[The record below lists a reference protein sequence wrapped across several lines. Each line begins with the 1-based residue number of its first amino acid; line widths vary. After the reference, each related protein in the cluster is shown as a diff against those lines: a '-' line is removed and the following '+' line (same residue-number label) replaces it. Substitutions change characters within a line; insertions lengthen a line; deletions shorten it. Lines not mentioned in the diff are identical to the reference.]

1 MRTRLLLIAALL
13 LPAAVTAQEVQ
24 VPLDQDGRYLTI
36 ERGLA
41 RTLGLFVQD
50 YPELR
55 RVRLF
60 EAEDGFVL
68 EISFERDGRAARFRV
83 PLTAA
88 EVRDLRARV
97 SRALARSGAE
107 EALNQDGRYLLLGTT
122 TTLGLGYYGWAL
134 PAVLEIDSGRGA
146 LATYMLT
153 AGASFVIPYLYTRT
167 RPVTYGMANAGFWG
181 ATRGL
186 SHGTYLANTVAD
198 QPSFRASVGTAVAV
212 SLGEGLIGYTWARR
226 TGMSAGEAH
235 TIGNFGDF
243 GAGAA
248 GQLMLVAQPS
258 DDRVVSGSLLAGT
271 AAGIAT
277 GTWLAPSLDF
287 TWGDAEIHRAA
298 YLLGAAHGAVVFDWL
313 YGDNPDD
320 DDMRILGGLLLAGSV
335 GGTWAAHRLL
345 PDHDFTVGEGILVEL
360 GAAAGGLLG
369 MGVGVLAG
377 PDDPDATL
385 LFTLGAIGAD
395 LGFGIVFNALADNA
409 RDRADG
415 DGGGSD
421 GHGSDRR
428 VELQLDPGA
437 LMTLA
442 PSLRPDGGLPRT
454 LFALRYRF

>member
-1 MRTRLLLIAALL
+1 VRTRILLIIALL
-13 LPAAVTAQEVQ
+13 LPAAVAAQEVQ
-24 VPLDQDGRYLTI
+24 VPLDRDGRVLTI

-41 RTLGLFVQD
+41 RQLDLFLHD
-50 YPELR
+50 YPELQ

-60 EAEDGFVL
+60 EAGDGFVL
-68 EISFERDGRAARFRV
+68 EISFQRDGRAARYRV
-83 PLTAA
+83 PMTDA
-88 EVRDLRARV
+88 EVDQLRARV
-97 SRALARSGAE
+97 SAALAESAPEQG
-107 EALNQDGRYLLLGTT
+107 LNQDGRYLLLGTT
-122 TTLGLGYYGWAL
+122 TVLGLGYYGWAV
-134 PAVLEIDSGRGA
+134 PAVLDIHSSRGG

-153 AGASFVIPYLYTRT
+153 AGASFVIPYLYTRS

-186 SHGTYLANTVAD
+186 SHGTYLANTLAD
-198 QPSFRASVGTAVAV
+198 RPSFRATVGSAVAV
-212 SLGEGLIGYTWARR
+212 SLTEGLIGYTWARR

-258 DDRVVSGSLLAGT
+258 ADRVVFGSLLAGT
-271 AAGIAT
+271 AAGVAT
-277 GTWLAPSLDF
+277 GARLAPSLDF

-298 YLLGAAHGAVVFDWL
+298 YLLGAAHGAVVFDWI
-313 YGDNPDD
+313 YGDNASNDD
-320 DDMRILGGLLLAGSV
+320 LRVLGGLLLAGSV
-335 GGTWAAHRLL
+335 GGTWAAHRIL

-377 PDDPDATL
+377 PDDPDSTL

-395 LGFGIVFNALADNA
+395 LGFGIVFNALAGNA

-415 DGGGSD
+415 GSAGDG
-421 GHGSDRR
+421 DRR
-428 VELQLDPGA
+428 VELQIDPGA
-437 LMTLA
+437 LMSLA
-442 PSLRPDGGLPRT
+442 PSLQAPGGLPRT
-454 LFALRYRF
+454 LVALRYRF